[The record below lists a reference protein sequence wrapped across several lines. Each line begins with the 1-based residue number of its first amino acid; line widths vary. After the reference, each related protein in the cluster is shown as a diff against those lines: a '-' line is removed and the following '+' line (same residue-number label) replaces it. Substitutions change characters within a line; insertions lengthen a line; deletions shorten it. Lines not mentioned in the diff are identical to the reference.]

1 MSDLDKLTPV
11 YVLAWDGEPS
21 MSGLP
26 HRASGGEFTSF
37 DNARD
42 AAKRARIDRK
52 PGFRIERRYVT
63 EWEVV
68 PHA

>member
-1 MSDLDKLTPV
+1 MSECDKLIPV
-11 YVLAWDGEPS
+11 YVLAWDGEIS

-26 HRASGGEFTSF
+26 HRASAGEFTSLG
-37 DNARD
+37 NARD
-42 AAKRARIDRK
+42 AAKRTRIDRK

-68 PHA
+68 PHV